1 MSHVKHAFEQ
11 KIIEI
16 DIEKIIPGSRLSA
29 KATTTPKFKTIKS
42 SIAELGVI
50 EPLAVFRSSQRPGSY
65 DLLDGRL
72 RLEALKMLGRRTAPC
87 MVSSDDEGFTFNRH
101 VGRLAVVQEHKM
113 IRKTLAMGASEERM
127 AEVLSMD
134 VRSIRER
141 ATLLDGIAPEV
152 ATLLRDRQVAPNV
165 FRALKKMKPFRQIEA
180 AEMMIAAN
188 KYTANYA
195 ETILLTTRPDG
206 LIDSAKKKKCEFSA
220 EDLARMEAEMER
232 LRQDC
237 QSVEDE
243 VGDTM
248 LTLVVAKSFMMRL
261 LRNEA
266 VHTHLARFHS
276 DSLSSL
282 VSTMDAI
289 SADKRVSEQE

>member
-1 MSHVKHAFEQ
+1 MSHIKHAFEQ

-16 DIEKIIPGSRLSA
+16 AIETIIPGSQLSPTAIETA
-29 KATTTPKFKTIKS
+29 KFRTIMS

-50 EPLAVFRSSQRPGSY
+50 EPLAVFPSTQHPGDY

-72 RLEALKMLGRRTAPC
+72 RLEALKRLGRTTAPC
-87 MVSSDDEGFTFNRH
+87 MVSSDDEAFTFNRH
-101 VGRLAVVQEHKM
+101 VGRIAVVQEHRM
-113 IRKTLAMGASEERM
+113 IRKTLSMGASEQRI

-134 VRSIRER
+134 VRSIKER
-141 ATLLDGIAPEV
+141 VALLDGIAPEV
-152 ATLLRDRQVAPNV
+152 ATLLKDRQVAPHV

-188 KYTANYA
+188 KFTANYA
-195 ETILLTTRPDG
+195 STILLTTRPDG
-206 LIDSAKKKKCEFSA
+206 LIDSAKKKKGDFNP
-220 EDLARMEAEMER
+220 EDLAKMEAEMER

-248 LTLVVAKSFMMRL
+248 LTLVVAKSFMTRL
-261 LRNEA
+261 IRNEA
-266 VHTHLARFHS
+266 VHAHLKRFHG
-276 DSLSSL
+276 DSLASL

-289 SADKRVSEQE
+289 SADQRISEQE